1 MAPIIILGA
10 GESGISSALLAQR
23 EGMDVFVSDYG
34 SISPENKALLNQ
46 HHIPFE
52 EGGHK
57 LPTLCPNAI
66 IIKSP
71 GIPNTAEVIV
81 RSKSI
86 GAKVISEIEFAA
98 PYVSQPPIAI
108 TGSNGK
114 TTTTSLIT
122 HLLNSV
128 GISATSCGNIGYS
141 LARLALERPSD
152 LPVIELSSF
161 QLDDMYVSRMHIALL
176 LNITPDHLDRYG
188 YKIENY
194 ADAKGRIF
202 QNQCS
207 SDFAIQN
214 ADDAQTQ
221 ALLHRM
227 PKSNA
232 HHLYFSTKNQQ
243 ADAYFDGKWIHFK
256 SGATID
262 FDTLSI
268 KGEHN
273 AQNVMAACLAIQAQ
287 GTDLNDPRVLKA
299 LQGFQS
305 IQHRMEHLGEWQGV
319 TFINDSKGTNLDATQ
334 HALGAM
340 PDGKTILIIGGTDK
354 GNDYQEIYDLVRQKC
369 KALIY
374 LTKDNKKLHTS
385 FDSLQLSTKEAY
397 SMREVFENIKEL
409 RPKEGDIVLL
419 SPACASFDLFKSYE
433 DRGEQFTQ
441 NFHTLTNT
449 TL

>member
-23 EGMDVFVSDYG
+23 EGFEVFVSDYG
-34 SISPENKALLNQ
+34 SITPENKQLLTQ
-46 HHIPFE
+46 HQIPFE
-52 EGGHK
+52 EGGHT
-57 LPTLCPNAI
+57 LPTLCPEAT

-81 RSKSI
+81 RCKNM

-98 PYVSQPPIAI
+98 PYVQQPPIAI

-128 GISATSCGNIGYS
+128 GIPAISCGNIGYS
-141 LARLALERPSD
+141 LARVALEHPSL

-161 QLDDMYVSRMHIALL
+161 QLDDMFLSRMHIALL
-176 LNITPDHLDRYG
+176 LNITPDHLDRYD

-207 SDFAIQN
+207 DDFAILN
-214 ADDAQTQ
+214 ADDPQTRI
-221 ALLHRM
+221 LLQRM
-227 PKSNA
+227 PHNDA
-232 HHLYFSTKNQQ
+232 QPLYFSTQDQQ
-243 ADAYFDGKWIHFK
+243 ADAYFDGKLMHFK
-256 SGATID
+256 GEVTID
-262 FDTLSI
+262 FDTLAL

-273 AQNVMAACLAIQAQ
+273 AQNVMAACLALQAQ
-287 GTDLNDPRVLKA
+287 GADLHDPRLLAALKD
-299 LQGFQS
+299 FQS
-305 IQHRMEHLGEWQGV
+305 IQHRMERLGEWRGV

-385 FDSLQLSTKEAY
+385 FDPLQLPTKEAY
-397 SMREVFENIKEL
+397 SMSEVFEKVQEL
-409 RPKEGDIVLL
+409 NPKSGDVVLL
-419 SPACASFDLFKSYE
+419 SPACASFDIFKSYE
-433 DRGEQFTQ
+433 DRGEQFTHH
-441 NFHTLTNT
+441 FHTLTD
-449 TL
+449 